1 MGYGLAIDPAKA
13 SNYKVADV
21 LMPTWVNL
29 QTYPYKSDPGAEPK
43 LGWTG
48 DAARNCV
55 TYCNMTEKR
64 EVQGERTLAWSGN
77 FTTINPDKEKRVD
90 GTAMIRKGLFL
101 DKTIN
106 VRAVHVEISFLL
118 IDTPISGHERRI
130 G

>member
-1 MGYGLAIDPAKA
+1 LGYGLAIDPAKA

-101 DKTIN
+101 DKFVIPMLRQYN
-106 VRAVHVEISFLL
+106 DDLQIVAES
-118 IDTPISGHERRI
+118 SE
-130 G
+130 